1 MEKRIVNVIIQAPG
15 GTAAKNSNTYK
26 LSLPSSWVREMG
38 ISEDD
43 RQVEMKFDGTAIT
56 ITKRLAMQEFVDRAK
71 KRGRKTLV
79 LSYYDDKTLCT
90 KIAADYD
97 EKTVCVENY
106 VTDVLRT
113 AFGNNQEPTWDDYL
127 LFLEERS
134 IPKSRA
140 GLRDYLDAIGVDA
153 FDPLEII
160 KKTSGRMAEDQ
171 QWIQV
176 EVLK

>member
-1 MEKRIVNVIIQAPG
+1 
-15 GTAAKNSNTYK
+15 
-26 LSLPSSWVREMG
+26 MG
-38 ISEDD
+38 
-43 RQVEMKFDGTAIT
+43 
-56 ITKRLAMQEFVDRAK
+56 
-71 KRGRKTLV
+71 
-79 LSYYDDKTLCT
+79 Y
-90 KIAADYD
+90 IAAADAGD
-97 EKTVCVENY
+97 LSHFPLPLGWLPVQAV
-106 VTDVLRT
+106 
-113 AFGNNQEPTWDDYL
+113 AQDDYL

-176 EVLK
+176 EVSQ

>member
-1 MEKRIVNVIIQAPG
+1 MEKRIANVIIQAPG

-26 LSLPSSWVREMG
+26 LSLPSSWVRKMG

-71 KRGRKTLV
+71 KRGRKILV

-90 KIAADYD
+90 KIAVDYD
-97 EKTVCVENY
+97 EKSICVENY

-140 GLRDYLDAIGVDA
+140 GLRDYLDSPAATGA
-153 FDPLEII
+153 A
-160 KKTSGRMAEDQ
+160 AE
-171 QWIQV
+171 
-176 EVLK
+176 K